1 MTSFRRFHTNFMKMW
16 DEKNTAVEELEKL
29 KMGNKSNTDVVN
41 LSDDD
46 EQETTDKKGKKAA
59 VESHQDPK
67 HNRVKRARGG
77 KITRRGDNA

>member
-16 DEKNTAVEELEKL
+16 DEKNIAVEELKKL

-46 EQETTDKKGKKAA
+46 EQETTEKKGKIAA

-67 HNRVKRARGG
+67 HTRVKRARGG